1 MIQAI
6 NKATLKNKLANS
18 NIQFANYGEYE
29 RMQSLIDSCAELHV
43 IPINYIEM
51 WIDEHKNTS
60 GSAGYYLR
68 WMMSDYSNFAKET
81 MYESDFECKKEEQN
95 AADTRCAEMQKQ
107 IQENGGTEQ

>member
-6 NKATLKNKLANS
+6 NKATLKSKLANS
-18 NIQFANYGEYE
+18 NIQFANYEEYE
-29 RMQSLIDSCAELHV
+29 RMQDLIDSCAELYV

-68 WMMSDYSNFAKET
+68 WMMDDYRNFAKGT
-81 MYESDFECKKEEQN
+81 MQESDF
-95 AADTRCAEMQKQ
+95 DS
-107 IQENGGTEQ
+107 